1 MSLALSLSVNP
12 NLEQRKRVGEMA
24 AVSAGAIRT
33 LESRVAWAQGLLGS
47 IAFRGWSERIAHA
60 TTLASPAET
69 TGNQRR
75 LRAAVEGWLVWVAFV
90 ARLST
95 RLTELHTRR
104 TRNTLVLLPP
114 YTLHPK
120 PYTQNP
126 KPKTQN
132 PKLKTQISK
141 PKTEKPKTENRKPKT
156 ETRNPK
162 PKTQN
167 PNPKL
172 GGARHEPSQDGRGA
186 RVRPESRFPDPESR
200 DPNPQSRHPN
210 SKAATRNP
218 TEFRFLEPGIRSL
231 DSEPGNGTTG
241 T

>member
-60 TTLASPAET
+60 TTLASSAET

-75 LRAAVEGWLVWVAFV
+75 LRAAVEGWLEWVAFV

-126 KPKTQN
+126 KPKTQIR
-132 PKLKTQISK
+132 KLKTQA
-141 PKTEKPKTENRKPKT
+141 
-156 ETRNPK
+156 PK
-162 PKTQN
+162 PKIPQSMLN
-167 PNPKL
+167 P
-172 GGARHEPSQDGRGA
+172 EPPTLRSQLY
-186 RVRPESRFPDPESR
+186 PSPL
-200 DPNPQSRHPN
+200 NPQPSTLKTPN
-210 SKAATRNP
+210 DVP
-218 TEFRFLEPGIRSL
+218 
-231 DSEPGNGTTG
+231 
-241 T
+241 